1 MEVILKK
8 DFISLGYEGDIC
20 KVKDGYARNYLI
32 PRNIAVIKNAGNLK
46 TLAQMQK
53 SLEKKRA
60 KRKMEAEILKGKIVD
75 ISVVIPV
82 KVAENGKL
90 YGSVSQQSIVDALKE
105 KEIDISKKD
114 VHMDKHI
121 KELGEYE
128 VEIKLYHSV
137 NANIKINVVNI
148 ETLESAKIET
158 KEESLTE
165 EKETVAETIEENTT
179 NEEA

>member
-8 DFISLGYEGDIC
+8 DFITLGYEGDIC

-75 ISVVIPV
+75 ISVMIPV

-90 YGSVSQQSIVDALKE
+90 YGSVSPQNIVDALKE
-105 KEIDISKKD
+105 KEIDINKKD

-128 VEIKLYHSV
+128 IEIKLYHSV

-148 ETLESAKIET
+148 DTLENAT
-158 KEESLTE
+158 KSEINEIV
-165 EKETVAETIEENTT
+165 KETV
-179 NEEA
+179 EEA

>member
-8 DFISLGYEGDIC
+8 DFITLGYEGDIC

-32 PRNIAVIKNAGNLK
+32 PRNIAVIKNTGNLK

-75 ISVVIPV
+75 ISVMIPV

-90 YGSVSQQSIVDALKE
+90 YGSVSPQNIVDALKE
-105 KEIDISKKD
+105 KEIDINKKD
-114 VHMDKHI
+114 IHMDKHI

-128 VEIKLYHSV
+128 IEIKLYHSV

-148 ETLESAKIET
+148 DTLENATKSET
-158 KEESLTE
+158 NETV
-165 EKETVAETIEENTT
+165 KETV
-179 NEEA
+179 EEA

>member
-8 DFISLGYEGDIC
+8 DFITLGYEGDIC

-75 ISVVIPV
+75 ISVMIPV

-90 YGSVSQQSIVDALKE
+90 YGSVSPQNIVDALKE
-105 KEIDISKKD
+105 KEIDINKKD

-128 VEIKLYHSV
+128 IEIKLYHSV

-148 ETLESAKIET
+148 DTLENATKLEINET
-158 KEESLTE
+158 V
-165 EKETVAETIEENTT
+165 KETV
-179 NEEA
+179 EEA

>member
-8 DFISLGYEGDIC
+8 DFITLGYEGDIC

-75 ISVVIPV
+75 ISVMIPV

-90 YGSVSQQSIVDALKE
+90 YGSVSPQNIVDALKE
-105 KEIDISKKD
+105 KEIYINKKD

-128 VEIKLYHSV
+128 IEIKLYHSV

-148 ETLESAKIET
+148 DTLENATKSEINET
-158 KEESLTE
+158 V
-165 EKETVAETIEENTT
+165 KETV
-179 NEEA
+179 EEA

>member
-32 PRNIAVIKNAGNLK
+32 PRNIAVVKNAGNLK

-82 KVAENGKL
+82 KVADNGKL

-105 KEIDISKKD
+105 KEIDISKRD

-137 NANIKINVVNI
+137 NANIKINVVNM
-148 ETLESAKIET
+148 ETLEGAET
-158 KEESLTE
+158 KEERIAE
-165 EKETVAETIEENTT
+165 ETNKEI

>member
-8 DFISLGYEGDIC
+8 DFITLGYEGDIC

-75 ISVVIPV
+75 ISVMIPV

-90 YGSVSQQSIVDALKE
+90 YGSVSPQNLVDALKE
-105 KEIDISKKD
+105 KEIDINKKD

-128 VEIKLYHSV
+128 IEIKLYHSV

-148 ETLESAKIET
+148 DTLENATKSET
-158 KEESLTE
+158 NETV
-165 EKETVAETIEENTT
+165 KETV
-179 NEEA
+179 EEA

>member
-8 DFISLGYEGDIC
+8 DFITLGYEGDIC

-75 ISVVIPV
+75 ISVMIPV

-90 YGSVSQQSIVDALKE
+90 YGSVSPQNIVDALKE
-105 KEIDISKKD
+105 KEIDINKKD
-114 VHMDKHI
+114 VHIDKHI

-128 VEIKLYHSV
+128 IEIKLYHSV

-148 ETLESAKIET
+148 DTLENATKSEINET
-158 KEESLTE
+158 V
-165 EKETVAETIEENTT
+165 KETV
-179 NEEA
+179 EEA

>member
-8 DFISLGYEGDIC
+8 DFITLGYEGDIC

-60 KRKMEAEILKGKIVD
+60 KRKMEAEILKGKIID
-75 ISVVIPV
+75 ISVMIPV

-90 YGSVSQQSIVDALKE
+90 YGSVSPQNIVDALKE
-105 KEIDISKKD
+105 KEIDINKKD

-128 VEIKLYHSV
+128 IEIKLYHSV

-148 ETLESAKIET
+148 DTLENATKSET
-158 KEESLTE
+158 NETV
-165 EKETVAETIEENTT
+165 KETVEEV
-179 NEEA
+179 

>member
-8 DFISLGYEGDIC
+8 DFNTLGYEGDIC

-75 ISVVIPV
+75 ISVMIPV

-90 YGSVSQQSIVDALKE
+90 YGSVSPQNIVDALKE
-105 KEIDISKKD
+105 KEIDINKKD

-128 VEIKLYHSV
+128 IEIKLYHSV

-148 ETLESAKIET
+148 DTLENATKSEINET
-158 KEESLTE
+158 V
-165 EKETVAETIEENTT
+165 KETV
-179 NEEA
+179 EEA

>member
-8 DFISLGYEGDIC
+8 DFITLGYEGDIC

-75 ISVVIPV
+75 ISVMIPV

-90 YGSVSQQSIVDALKE
+90 YGSVSPQNIVDALKE
-105 KEIDISKKD
+105 KEININKKD

-128 VEIKLYHSV
+128 IEIKLYHSV

-148 ETLESAKIET
+148 DTLENATKSET
-158 KEESLTE
+158 NETV
-165 EKETVAETIEENTT
+165 KETVE
-179 NEEA
+179 

>member
-8 DFISLGYEGDIC
+8 DFITLGYEGDIC

-75 ISVVIPV
+75 ISVMIPV

-90 YGSVSQQSIVDALKE
+90 YGSVSPQNIVDALKE

-128 VEIKLYHSV
+128 IEIKLYHSV

-148 ETLESAKIET
+148 DTLENATKSEINET
-158 KEESLTE
+158 V
-165 EKETVAETIEENTT
+165 KETV
-179 NEEA
+179 EEA

>member
-1 MEVILKK
+1 MEIILKK

-75 ISVVIPV
+75 ISVMIPV

-90 YGSVSQQSIVDALKE
+90 YGSVSPQNIVDALKE
-105 KEIDISKKD
+105 KEIDINKKD

-128 VEIKLYHSV
+128 IEIKLYHSV

-148 ETLESAKIET
+148 DTLENAIKSEINET
-158 KEESLTE
+158 V
-165 EKETVAETIEENTT
+165 KETV
-179 NEEA
+179 EEA

>member
-32 PRNIAVIKNAGNLK
+32 PRNIAVIKNAANLR

-60 KRKMEAEILKGKIVD
+60 KRKMEAEILKGKMVD
-75 ISVVIPV
+75 ISIVIPM

-90 YGSVSQQSIVDALKE
+90 YGSVSQQTIVDALKE
-105 KEIDISKKD
+105 KEIDINKRD
-114 VHMDKHI
+114 VHMEKHI
-121 KELGEYE
+121 KELGEFE

-137 NANIKINVVNI
+137 NASIKIKVVNI
-148 ETLESAKIET
+148 DY
-158 KEESLTE
+158 KEAAE
-165 EKETVAETIEENTT
+165 EVKENNAAETTT
-179 NEEA
+179 TEA

>member
-1 MEVILKK
+1 MEIILKK

-75 ISVVIPV
+75 ISVIIPD

-90 YGSVSQQSIVDALKE
+90 YGSVSPQNIVDALKE
-105 KEIDISKKD
+105 KEIDINKKE

-128 VEIKLYHSV
+128 IEIKLYHSV

-148 ETLESAKIET
+148 DTLENATKSET
-158 KEESLTE
+158 NETV
-165 EKETVAETIEENTT
+165 KETV
-179 NEEA
+179 EEA

>member
-8 DFISLGYEGDIC
+8 DFITLGYEGDIC

-75 ISVVIPV
+75 ISVMIPV

-90 YGSVSQQSIVDALKE
+90 YGSVSPQNIVDALKE
-105 KEIDISKKD
+105 KEIDINKKD
-114 VHMDKHI
+114 IHMDKHI

-128 VEIKLYHSV
+128 IEIKLYHSV

-148 ETLESAKIET
+148 DTLENAT
-158 KEESLTE
+158 KSEINEIV
-165 EKETVAETIEENTT
+165 KETV
-179 NEEA
+179 EEA

>member
-8 DFISLGYEGDIC
+8 DFITLGYEGDIC

-46 TLAQMQK
+46 TLTQMQK

-75 ISVVIPV
+75 ISVMIPV

-90 YGSVSQQSIVDALKE
+90 YGSVSPQNIVDALKE
-105 KEIDISKKD
+105 KEIDINKKD

-128 VEIKLYHSV
+128 IEIKLYHSV

-148 ETLESAKIET
+148 DTLENATKSEINET
-158 KEESLTE
+158 V
-165 EKETVAETIEENTT
+165 KETV
-179 NEEA
+179 EEA

>member
-1 MEVILKK
+1 
-8 DFISLGYEGDIC
+8 
-20 KVKDGYARNYLI
+20 
-32 PRNIAVIKNAGNLK
+32 
-46 TLAQMQK
+46 MQK

-82 KVAENGKL
+82 KVADNGKL

-137 NANIKINVVNI
+137 NANIKINVVNM
-148 ETLESAKIET
+148 ETLENSET
-158 KEESLTE
+158 KQEETTTEES
-165 EKETVAETIEENTT
+165 I

>member
-8 DFISLGYEGDIC
+8 DFITLGYEGDIC

-75 ISVVIPV
+75 ISVMIPV

-90 YGSVSQQSIVDALKE
+90 YGSVSPQNIVDALKE
-105 KEIDISKKD
+105 KEIDINKKD

-128 VEIKLYHSV
+128 IEIKLYNSV

-148 ETLESAKIET
+148 DTLENAIKSEINET
-158 KEESLTE
+158 V
-165 EKETVAETIEENTT
+165 KETV
-179 NEEA
+179 EEA

>member
-8 DFISLGYEGDIC
+8 DFITLGYEGDIC

-75 ISVVIPV
+75 ISVMIPV

-90 YGSVSQQSIVDALKE
+90 YGSVSPQNIVDALKE
-105 KEIDISKKD
+105 KEIDINKKD

-128 VEIKLYHSV
+128 IEIKLYHSV

-148 ETLESAKIET
+148 DTLENATKSET
-158 KEESLTE
+158 NETV
-165 EKETVAETIEENTT
+165 KETV
-179 NEEA
+179 EEA

>member
-8 DFISLGYEGDIC
+8 DFITLSYEGDIC

-32 PRNIAVIKNAGNLK
+32 PRNIAVIKNAGNVK

-75 ISVVIPV
+75 ISVMIPV

-90 YGSVSQQSIVDALKE
+90 YGSVSPQNIVDALKE
-105 KEIDISKKD
+105 KEIDINKKD

-128 VEIKLYHSV
+128 IEIKLYHSV

-148 ETLESAKIET
+148 DTLENATKSEINET
-158 KEESLTE
+158 V
-165 EKETVAETIEENTT
+165 KETV
-179 NEEA
+179 EEA

>member
-1 MEVILKK
+1 MEVILRK

-82 KVAENGKL
+82 KVADNGKL

-105 KEIDISKKD
+105 KEIDISKRD

-137 NANIKINVVNI
+137 NANIKINVVNM
-148 ETLESAKIET
+148 ETLEGAET
-158 KEESLTE
+158 KEEAIAE
-165 EKETVAETIEENTT
+165 ETNKEI

>member
-32 PRNIAVIKNAGNLK
+32 PRNIAVVKNAANLR

-75 ISVVIPV
+75 ITVVIPM

-90 YGSVSQQSIVDALKE
+90 YGSVSQQTIVDALKE
-105 KEIDISKKD
+105 KEIDINKRD
-114 VHMDKHI
+114 VHMEKHI
-121 KELGEYE
+121 KELGDFE

-137 NANIKINVVNI
+137 NANIKIKVVNLD
-148 ETLESAKIET
+148 EQAAAEEV
-158 KEESLTE
+158 KEENNAAA
-165 EKETVAETIEENTT
+165 V
-179 NEEA
+179 EA

>member
-8 DFISLGYEGDIC
+8 DFITLGYEGDIC

-75 ISVVIPV
+75 ISVMIPV

-90 YGSVSQQSIVDALKE
+90 YGSVSPQNIVDALKE
-105 KEIDISKKD
+105 KEIDINKKD

-121 KELGEYE
+121 KELGEYKI
-128 VEIKLYHSV
+128 EIKLYHSV

-148 ETLESAKIET
+148 DTLENATKSET
-158 KEESLTE
+158 NETV
-165 EKETVAETIEENTT
+165 KETVEEV
-179 NEEA
+179 

>member
-8 DFISLGYEGDIC
+8 DFITLGYEGDIC

-46 TLAQMQK
+46 TQMQK

-75 ISVVIPV
+75 ISVMIPV

-90 YGSVSQQSIVDALKE
+90 YGSVSPQNIVDALKE
-105 KEIDISKKD
+105 KEIDINKKD

-128 VEIKLYHSV
+128 IEIKLYHSV

-148 ETLESAKIET
+148 DTLENATKSEINET
-158 KEESLTE
+158 V
-165 EKETVAETIEENTT
+165 KETV
-179 NEEA
+179 EEA

>member
-8 DFISLGYEGDIC
+8 DFITLGYEGDIC

-60 KRKMEAEILKGKIVD
+60 EAEILKGKIVD
-75 ISVVIPV
+75 ISVMIPV

-90 YGSVSQQSIVDALKE
+90 YGSVSPQNIVDALKE
-105 KEIDISKKD
+105 KEIDINKKD

-128 VEIKLYHSV
+128 IEIKLYHSV

-148 ETLESAKIET
+148 DTLENATKSEINET
-158 KEESLTE
+158 I
-165 EKETVAETIEENTT
+165 KETV
-179 NEEA
+179 EEA

>member
-8 DFISLGYEGDIC
+8 DFITLGYEGDIC

-60 KRKMEAEILKGKIVD
+60 KRKMEAEILEGKIVD
-75 ISVVIPV
+75 ISVIIPV

-90 YGSVSQQSIVDALKE
+90 YGSVSPQNIVDALKE
-105 KEIDISKKD
+105 KEIDINKKD

-128 VEIKLYHSV
+128 IEIKLYHSV

-148 ETLESAKIET
+148 DTLENATKSEINET
-158 KEESLTE
+158 V
-165 EKETVAETIEENTT
+165 KETV
-179 NEEA
+179 EEA

>member
-1 MEVILKK
+1 MEVILKR

-32 PRNIAVIKNAGNLK
+32 PRNIAVIKNAANLK

-75 ISVVIPV
+75 ITVVIPM

-90 YGSVSQQSIVDALKE
+90 YGSVSQQTIVDALKE
-105 KEIDISKKD
+105 KEIDINKRD
-114 VHMDKHI
+114 VHMEKHI
-121 KELGEYE
+121 KELGEFD

-137 NANIKINVVNI
+137 NANIKIKVINLDENTAA
-148 ETLESAKIET
+148 EES
-158 KEESLTE
+158 KEENEVSV
-165 EKETVAETIEENTT
+165 EKA
-179 NEEA
+179 

>member
-20 KVKDGYARNYLI
+20 KVKDGFARNYLI
-32 PRNIAVIKNAGNLK
+32 PRNIAVVKNAANLK
-46 TLAQMQK
+46 TLEQMQK
-53 SLEKKRA
+53 SLEKKRQ
-60 KRKMEAEILKGKIVD
+60 KRIQEAEILKGKIVD
-75 ISVVIPV
+75 ITIDIPV

-105 KEIDISKKD
+105 KEIEISKRD

-121 KELGEYE
+121 KELGNYE

-137 NANIKINVVNI
+137 NAKIKVNVVNI
-148 ETLESAKIET
+148 NNN
-158 KEESLTE
+158 TE
-165 EKETVAETIEENTT
+165 ENQ
-179 NEEA
+179 

>member
-8 DFISLGYEGDIC
+8 DFITLGYEGDIC

-75 ISVVIPV
+75 ISVMIPV

-90 YGSVSQQSIVDALKE
+90 YGSVSPQNIVDALKE
-105 KEIDISKKD
+105 KEIDINKKD

-128 VEIKLYHSV
+128 IEIKLYHSV

-148 ETLESAKIET
+148 DTLENATKSEINET
-158 KEESLTE
+158 I
-165 EKETVAETIEENTT
+165 KETV
-179 NEEA
+179 EEA

>member
-8 DFISLGYEGDIC
+8 DFITLGYEGDIC

-75 ISVVIPV
+75 ISVMIPV

-90 YGSVSQQSIVDALKE
+90 YGSVSPQNIVDALKE
-105 KEIDISKKD
+105 KEIDINKKD

-121 KELGEYE
+121 KELGEFE
-128 VEIKLYHSV
+128 IEIKLYHSV

-148 ETLESAKIET
+148 DTLENATKSET
-158 KEESLTE
+158 NETV
-165 EKETVAETIEENTT
+165 KETVEEV
-179 NEEA
+179 

>member
-1 MEVILKK
+1 MKK

-82 KVAENGKL
+82 KVADNGKL

-105 KEIDISKKD
+105 KEIDISKRD

-137 NANIKINVVNI
+137 NANIKINVVNM
-148 ETLESAKIET
+148 ETLEGSQTET
-158 KEESLTE
+158 ESKEETITE
-165 EKETVAETIEENTT
+165 EDIKILTKNLK
-179 NEEA
+179 

>member
-32 PRNIAVIKNAGNLK
+32 PRNIAVIKNAANLR

-75 ISVVIPV
+75 ISVVIPM

-90 YGSVSQQSIVDALKE
+90 YGSVSQQTIVDALKE
-105 KEIDISKKD
+105 KEIDINKRD
-114 VHMDKHI
+114 VHMEKHI
-121 KELGEYE
+121 KELGEFD

-137 NANIKINVVNI
+137 NAVIKIKVINIDDKEVVEVTEEI
-148 ETLESAKIET
+148 
-158 KEESLTE
+158 KEENNNTS
-165 EKETVAETIEENTT
+165 ETVQA
-179 NEEA
+179 

>member
-8 DFISLGYEGDIC
+8 DFITLGYEGDIC

-60 KRKMEAEILKGKIVD
+60 KRKMEAEIIKGKIVD
-75 ISVVIPV
+75 ISVMIPV

-90 YGSVSQQSIVDALKE
+90 YGSVSPQNIVDALKE
-105 KEIDISKKD
+105 KEIDINKKD

-128 VEIKLYHSV
+128 IEIKLYHSV

-148 ETLESAKIET
+148 DTLENATKSEINET
-158 KEESLTE
+158 V
-165 EKETVAETIEENTT
+165 KETV
-179 NEEA
+179 EEA

>member
-8 DFISLGYEGDIC
+8 DFITLSYEGDIC

-60 KRKMEAEILKGKIVD
+60 KRKMDAEILKGKIVD
-75 ISVVIPV
+75 ISVMIPV

-90 YGSVSQQSIVDALKE
+90 YGSVSPQNIVDALKE
-105 KEIDISKKD
+105 KEIDINKKD

-128 VEIKLYHSV
+128 IEIKLYHSV

-148 ETLESAKIET
+148 DTLENATKSEINET
-158 KEESLTE
+158 V
-165 EKETVAETIEENTT
+165 KETV
-179 NEEA
+179 EEA

>member
-1 MEVILKK
+1 MEIILKK

-82 KVAENGKL
+82 KVADNGKL

-137 NANIKINVVNI
+137 NANIKINVVNM
-148 ETLESAKIET
+148 ETLEGSQTET
-158 KEESLTE
+158 ESKEETTTE
-165 EKETVAETIEENTT
+165 ENI